1 MEVYRLQGTGYEMGL
16 DHGRTLATNGFELP
30 PASPEKIRFA
40 NECEAI
46 VQKLA
51 PELLAELRGIAQA
64 ADLDEQLLKAF
75 VLTLGEGP
83 GCSVVAI
90 AGRHTANGKPLFG
103 RNFDFADW
111 DGPYQQLYRTYPT
124 NGLAN
129 LGGTDVLIGREDG
142 INEAGLVMAQTHV
155 AGHDAKPGV
164 LFSLVGRMVLDR
176 CRSVEEAVA
185 LLEHIPHVRA
195 NNWLLMDTHDT
206 IAVVETSPK
215 RVAATYAPS
224 GFAVATNHFR
234 QPTMIA
240 YESSSDRPSNSEPRL
255 CTLEAWF
262 NHRTKP
268 INREDL
274 QAVLGGHTDGVC
286 AHRSD
291 LPDPLST
298 LRSLIASPGERR
310 AYVTAGAPCRTPYEL
325 YEF

>member
-16 DHGRTLATNGFELP
+16 DHGRTLATNGFALP

-46 VQKLA
+46 VQELA
-51 PELLAELRGIAQA
+51 PELLAELRGVAQA
-64 ADLDEQLLKAF
+64 ANLDEQLLKAF

-124 NGLAN
+124 NGFAS

-142 INEAGLVMAQTHV
+142 VNEAGLVMAQTHV

-185 LLEHIPHVRA
+185 LLEQVPHVRA
-195 NNWLLMDTHDT
+195 NNWLLMDAHDT

-215 RVAATYAPS
+215 QVAATYAES

-234 QPTMIA
+234 QPTMIE
-240 YESSSDRPSNSEPRL
+240 YE
-255 CTLEAWF
+255 
-262 NHRTKP
+262 
-268 INREDL
+268 
-274 QAVLGGHTDGVC
+274 
-286 AHRSD
+286 
-291 LPDPLST
+291 
-298 LRSLIASPGERR
+298 
-310 AYVTAGAPCRTPYEL
+310 
-325 YEF
+325 